1 VHLRPPDAAAEDEW
15 RAFLAE
21 HDFGQLIAP
30 GKGRTMPMVVPVHF
44 VLRGNEALLHLV
56 RTNPV
61 WAYLEEEPSAVLAV
75 VGAYAYVPSDIN
87 GGQDDPPT
95 WGVPTSYYAAVQLEG
110 RCHPVDEPREV
121 AALLQAMVDHFEPG
135 AARGRRP
142 VSLEAPDGPQL
153 KAIRG
158 IRFEVTGVR
167 AKFKFGGNRTPEHRR
182 SVAAFLEEQGTD
194 LAREAADHTLR
205 RTPG

>member
-1 VHLRPPDAAAEDEW
+1 MHLRPPDAASEDEW

-30 GKGRTMPMVVPVHF
+30 GRGRPLPMVVPAHF
-44 VLRGNEALLHLV
+44 VLRGDEVLMHLV

-61 WAYLEEEPSAVLAV
+61 WAYLEEEPAAVLAV
-75 VGAYAYVPSDIN
+75 VGAYAYVPSDVN

-110 RCHPVDEPREV
+110 RCKPVDEPEDI
-121 AALLQAMVDHFEPG
+121 AALLQAMMDHFEPG
-135 AARGRRP
+135 AGRGRRP

-158 IRFEVTGVR
+158 LRFEVQAVR
-167 AKFKFGGNRTPEHRR
+167 AKFKFGGNRTPAHRR
-182 SVAAFLEEQGTD
+182 SVAGFLEQRGSD
-194 LAREAADHTLR
+194 LDREAAHHALR
-205 RTPG
+205 RTPP

>member
-1 VHLRPPDAAAEDEW
+1 
-15 RAFLAE
+15 
-21 HDFGQLIAP
+21 
-30 GKGRTMPMVVPVHF
+30 
-44 VLRGNEALLHLV
+44 
-56 RTNPV
+56 
-61 WAYLEEEPSAVLAV
+61 
-75 VGAYAYVPSDIN
+75 
-87 GGQDDPPT
+87 
-95 WGVPTSYYAAVQLEG
+95 
-110 RCHPVDEPREV
+110 
-121 AALLQAMVDHFEPG
+121 MVDHFEPG